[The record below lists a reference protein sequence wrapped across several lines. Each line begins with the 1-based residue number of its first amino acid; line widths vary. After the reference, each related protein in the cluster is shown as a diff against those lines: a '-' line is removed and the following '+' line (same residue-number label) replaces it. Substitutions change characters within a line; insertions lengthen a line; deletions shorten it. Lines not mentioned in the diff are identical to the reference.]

1 MSRRRALMAILT
13 VSVAALSACSTNY
26 EPSRDQQGGYSSA
39 AASTT
44 LDGRVTGPT
53 GARIQT
59 GNLPSG

>member
-1 MSRRRALMAILT
+1 MSRRRALMATLT
-13 VSVAALSACSTNY
+13 VIVAALSACSTNY

-39 AASTT
+39 AAST

>member
-1 MSRRRALMAILT
+1 MSRRRALMATLT

-26 EPSRDQQGGYSSA
+26 EPSRDQQSGGSSA
-39 AASTT
+39 AAST
-44 LDGRVTGPT
+44 LDSRVTGPT